1 MQSLIDHALDAAN
14 DSLAE
19 AFLDSRRVFWVGNSD
34 DPSAIAAECSEAARE
49 RVTLADASADAF
61 GTLLALNRTLAGRVE
76 IRLVLYSVGR
86 DALAFVVLPAAEWA
100 QLDDDIGD
108 ALAQVV
114 WELNDDLD
122 PFGQLQGTDVIDP
135 YHELLAENPGRYGE
149 CLARALAD
157 PASAGGEPH
166 SDDADEVMPW

>member
-1 MQSLIDHALDAAN
+1 MA
-14 DSLAE
+14 
-19 AFLDSRRVFWVGNSD
+19 
-34 DPSAIAAECSEAARE
+34 
-49 RVTLADASADAF
+49 
-61 GTLLALNRTLAGRVE
+61 
-76 IRLVLYSVGR
+76 
-86 DALAFVVLPAAEWA
+86 
-100 QLDDDIGD
+100 
-108 ALAQVV
+108 
-114 WELNDDLD
+114 DLD